1 MDFKKAI
8 KTRNRMCRHYG
19 DKCLV
24 CPLGSQHNGTENECD
39 VLINDTPELAEP
51 ILEKWAEENKPLTNA
66 EKIKE
71 IFPNMNRDAVN
82 CICPKIFLQS
92 EAPECDNLNCYQ
104 CAKDFWNAPYE
115 EPKEG

>member
-1 MDFKKAI
+1 MDFKEAI

-66 EKIKE
+66 EKFKE
-71 IFPNMNRDAVN
+71 VFPNVSDYFTHTCVREFAT
-82 CICPKIFLQS
+82 IS
-92 EAPECDNLNCYQ
+92 REE
-104 CAKDFWNAPYE
+104 CAKRICQDCENLWWNAPYE
-115 EPKEG
+115 PPKEG